1 MLHLT
6 HKTLHFILLVAAMAL
21 AIAPAAAHAQIFGG
35 DERELPDIASLVEEH
50 GDAVVNISST
60 SKPESMAPGGPGRKM
75 PMPFGGTPFEDL
87 FRDFF
92 ENMPQQQM
100 RPAHSLGSGVIIS
113 SDGYVVTNH
122 HVVRKADDIV
132 VRLNDESE
140 YNAELVGAD
149 SKNDL
154 ALLKVDAGKLLPF
167 TSLGNSDSVRVGEWV
182 VAIGNPFGL
191 GGTVTTGIISAR
203 GRHIGAGPYDDFFQT
218 DAAINPGNSGGPLFN
233 LDGDV
238 IGINTAIL
246 SRSGGNQG
254 IGFSI
259 PSNIVKN
266 IVEQIKEHGR
276 PIRGWLGVRIQKV
289 TDDMAE
295 ALGLDDAQ
303 GALVADVEADSPADK
318 AGLEVGDVILA
329 YDGKKVQD
337 MTDLPKL
344 VAQTSVGATVK
355 MNVLR
360 DGNMQQLSAKIAEL
374 EEEGSERMAGAQ
386 SDAKSGTLGLQ
397 LTNLT
402 SALRQRYGIDKNV
415 EGAFISDVA
424 RGSAAQLAGIR
435 EGDVVVRV
443 GKTVV
448 DNASD
453 ARSAIARQQGETVL
467 LLVNRQGSNLF
478 VPVRRTDND
487 G

>member
-1 MLHLT
+1 MLFNKLNI
-6 HKTLHFILLVAAMAL
+6 KTLTILMAITFVL
-21 AIAPAAAHAQIFGG
+21 APATAQAQLFGG
-35 DERELPDIASLVEEH
+35 NDERNLPDIASLVEQY
-50 GDAVVNISST
+50 GDAVVNISTTTKSEPR
-60 SKPESMAPGGPGRKM
+60 SPGGRM

-87 FRDFF
+87 FKDFF
-92 ENMPQQQM
+92 EQMPQQQM
-100 RPAHSLGSGVIIS
+100 RPAQSLGSGVIIS
-113 SDGYVVTNH
+113 ADGYVVTNN
-122 HVVRKADDIV
+122 HVVQQADDIV
-132 VRLNDESE
+132 VRMSDETE
-140 YNAELVGAD
+140 YKAELIGSD

-154 ALLKVDAGKLLPF
+154 ALLKIDAGKLLPF
-167 TSLGNSDSVRVGEWV
+167 AEFGNSDEVRVGEWV

-218 DAAINPGNSGGPLFN
+218 DAAINPGNSGGPLFS
-233 LDGDV
+233 LEGEV

-259 PSNIVKN
+259 PSNIVQN
-266 IVEQIKEHGR
+266 TVEQIKEHGR

-289 TDDMAE
+289 TDDMAS
-295 ALGLDDAQ
+295 ALGLDESK
-303 GALVADVEADSPADK
+303 GALVAEVEPDSPADK

-329 YDGKKVQD
+329 YDSKTVQD

-344 VAQTSVGATVK
+344 VAQTAVGATVK

-360 DGNMQQLSAKIAEL
+360 EGNMKQLTAKIAEL
-374 EEEGSERMAGAQ
+374 EEEDVTTMAGADE
-386 SDAKSGTLGLQ
+386 DAGADTLGLS
-397 LTNLT
+397 LSNLT
-402 SALRQRYGIDKNV
+402 ASARERYGIDKGLDGALIVNV
-415 EGAFISDVA
+415 AP
-424 RGSAAQLAGIR
+424 GSAAMQAGIR

-443 GKTVV
+443 GKTPVQSV
-448 DNASD
+448 KEAKK
-453 ARSAIARQQGETVL
+453 AIANEDGKTVL

-478 VPVRRTDND
+478 VPVRRTEND

>member
-1 MLHLT
+1 MRSVNRTLLQFSMAVLLGLML
-6 HKTLHFILLVAAMAL
+6 M
-21 AIAPAAAHAQIFGG
+21 PSAAHAQLFGNT
-35 DERELPDIASLVEEH
+35 DKQQTLPDIASIVEQYGES
-50 GDAVVNISST
+50 VVNISTT
-60 SKPESMAPGGPGRKM
+60 SKPEPRGPQGQM
-75 PMPFGGTPFEDL
+75 PMPFGGTPFEDM

-100 RPAHSLGSGVIIS
+100 RPAQSLGSGVIIS
-113 SDGYVVTNH
+113 ADGFVVTNH
-122 HVVRKADDIV
+122 HVVRRADDIL
-132 VRLNDESE
+132 VRLSDETE
-140 YNAELVGAD
+140 YKAELVGAD

-154 ALLKVDAGKLLPF
+154 ALLKIDAPQKLPF
-167 TSLGNSDSVRVGEWV
+167 AKLGNSDDVRVGQWV

-203 GRHIGAGPYDDFFQT
+203 GRHIGQGPYDDFFQT

-259 PSNIVKN
+259 PSNIVNN

-289 TDDMAE
+289 TDDMAS
-295 ALGLDDAQ
+295 ALGLDDSM
-303 GALVADVEADSPADK
+303 GALVAEVEPDSPADK

-329 YDGKKVQD
+329 YNGESVKD

-344 VAQTSVGATVK
+344 VAQTSVGANVK

-360 DGNMQQLSAKIAEL
+360 NGNMKQITAEIAEL
-374 EEEGSERMAGAQ
+374 EEEAAGTMAGQ
-386 SDAKSGTLGLQ
+386 RDADETETLGLTLSN
-397 LTNLT
+397 LTNT
-402 SALRQRYGIDKNV
+402 VRQRYGIDKNV
-415 EGAFISDVA
+415 EGAFVVNVA
-424 RGSAAQLAGIR
+424 RASAAQQAGIR
-435 EGDVVVRV
+435 EGDVIVRV
-443 GKTVV
+443 GKTTV
-448 DNASD
+448 DSAKEAQKAIVREEGD
-453 ARSAIARQQGETVL
+453 AVL

-478 VPVRRTDND
+478 VPVRRGEND